1 MMVSPNNMDL
11 LEWSRLVNSITGN
24 TAANTAVSR
33 NQSHTLGGLHSPI
46 SDEQLSQIAQ
56 SHLNEMSAAALLTSC
71 SSSSSSSS
79 SSSLAHYHLQQQQQM
94 MSLSAAIHYEHTQ
107 HMMATTS
114 HTSSK
119 PEGSKSFTS

>member
-1 MMVSPNNMDL
+1 MVSPNNMDL
-11 LEWSRLVNSITGN
+11 LEWSRLVNSTTGN

-33 NQSHTLGGLHSPI
+33 NQNHTLGGLHSPI

-56 SHLNEMSAAALLTSC
+56 SHLSEMSAAALLTSC
-71 SSSSSSSS
+71 SSSSSSS
-79 SSSLAHYHLQQQQQM
+79 LAHYHIQQQQQM

-119 PEGSKSFTS
+119 PEGSKSFKS